1 LIKLEENQFDEIL
14 ANDVLEHVPNLESLM
29 GNCLKLLKVEGK
41 FIINVPFELSYG
53 AWQDPTHIRAFN
65 QNSWLYYT
73 DWFWYLGWFEHKFTL
88 TELHYTLSKY
98 GQEMLN
104 QKVDQQVLLVT
115 PRAIDAMRVVLTK
128 RETTPEEKSAALSF
142 RNDLIS

>member
-1 LIKLEENQFDEIL
+1 
-14 ANDVLEHVPNLESLM
+14 M

-73 DWFWYLGWFEHKFTL
+73 DWFWYLGWFEHKFKL
-88 TELHYTLSKY
+88 FELKYTLSKY
-98 GQEMLN
+98 GQELLN
-104 QKVDQQVLLVT
+104 QRVNEQVLVVT
-115 PRAIDAMRVVLTK
+115 PRAIDSMRVILTK
-128 RETTPEEKSAALSF
+128 VVTTPEERTAARSF
-142 RNDLIS
+142 NNSLL